1 MATGLFSNIFSIID
15 PFNIMGFNDEESKDS
30 TNSKDSNSSIYS
42 TFSSSGIYPWDDDD
56 DE

>member
-1 MATGLFSNIFSIID
+1 MATGFFSDIFSIID

-30 TNSKDSNSSIYS
+30 NNSENTSTSSYS
-42 TFSSSGIYPWDDDD
+42 SLGIYPWDDDD